1 MANAKSYLAMQ
12 AWFTTLIT
20 AGLNYL
26 FDWLPQLVFFKSLAP
41 GAAVGLSHVVI
52 LAIAYIGLP
61 SLNDVRMKRE
71 IKTARDLIMKCLAN
85 PNLTPEQTAHYNQ
98 CLVDLDNKLL
108 RNINIRIDALT
119 EIESK
124 AQAKE

>member
-26 FDWLPQLVFFKSLAP
+26 FDWLPQLAFFKSLAP
-41 GAAVGLSHVVI
+41 GAAVGLSHLVI

-71 IKTARDLIMKCLAN
+71 IKTARELITSCLAN
-85 PNLTPEQTAHYNQ
+85 PNLTPEQIAHYNQ
-98 CLVDLDNKLL
+98 CIVDLDNKLL
-108 RNINIRIDALT
+108 KNINIRIDALT
-119 EIESK
+119 EVE
-124 AQAKE
+124 AKE

>member
-26 FDWLPQLVFFKSLAP
+26 FDWIPQLAFLKSLAP

-52 LAIAYIGLP
+52 LFIAYIGLP
-61 SLNDVRMKRE
+61 TLNDVRMKRE
-71 IKTARDLIMKCLAN
+71 IKTARKFIMNCLAN
-85 PNLTPEQTAHYNQ
+85 PNLTPDQIAHYNQ
-98 CLVDLDNKLL
+98 CLVDLDNKFLKNL
-108 RNINIRIDALT
+108 NIRIDALT
-119 EIESK
+119 EVESK
-124 AQAKE
+124 TQINE

>member
-20 AGLNYL
+20 AGLNCL
-26 FDWLPQLVFFKSLAP
+26 FDWIPQLSLVKSLAP
-41 GAAVGLSHVVI
+41 GAAVALSHLVI

-71 IKTARDLIMKCLAN
+71 IKTARTLIKNCLAN
-85 PNLTPEQTAHYNQ
+85 PNLTPSQIEHYNQ
-98 CLVDLDNKLL
+98 CLVNLDNKLL
-108 RNINIRIDALT
+108 KNINIRIDALT
-119 EIESK
+119 EAE
-124 AQAKE
+124 AKVQTEE

>member
-26 FDWLPQLVFFKSLAP
+26 FDWLPQLAFFKSLAP
-41 GAAVGLSHVVI
+41 GAAVGLSHIVI

-71 IKTARDLIMKCLAN
+71 IKTARELITSCLAN
-85 PNLTPEQTAHYNQ
+85 PNLTPEQIAHYNQ
-98 CLVDLDNKLL
+98 CIVDLDNKLL
-108 RNINIRIDALT
+108 KNINIRIDALT
-119 EIESK
+119 EVE
-124 AQAKE
+124 AKE